1 MNQLNLC
8 FGAGFFSFNDEK
20 PAQKNVR
27 RNIMQISS
35 ESVKV
40 GHPDLVADIIAAN
53 VIAAILDEEKKQK
66 LTLANMPHCGIEVFL
81 GKGICLVGG
90 EVRTRVNIDVDKI
103 ARDSVIELGY
113 NHAAVGLNG
122 HLMGVLNAIIPQ
134 SPDINQGTSCLL
146 NKDKEIGA
154 GDQGIMYGF
163 ACDETPELLPLPY
176 VLVNKMMRAFEYCQ
190 NPIFAPDGKGQVSVD
205 YDTKT
210 GKPLRVAKVLMSN
223 SIDYRFVKGNRLK
236 VRDQAKKIAFEALKD
251 CVDKKTEFLFNP
263 TGEWNAI
270 NSCSAADSGVTGR
283 KLVVQFYGGYPGA
296 QLGGGAVV
304 NKTPEKV
311 DCSAAFGARYVAKN
325 IVAAGLASKC
335 AVQLAYAIGIAC
347 PFSIYVNTF
356 GTGKVSDDRLEK
368 MIEDHF
374 DLTPEGMIEKF
385 DLLNGNI
392 YRKIPRTF
400 YMDDYRW
407 EKTDMAKTLQKAAK

>member
-1 MNQLNLC
+1 
-8 FGAGFFSFNDEK
+8 
-20 PAQKNVR
+20 
-27 RNIMQISS
+27 MQISS

-40 GHPDLVADIIAAN
+40 GHPDIVADIIAASI
-53 VIAAILDEEKKQK
+53 IAAILDEEKKLG

-90 EVRTRVNIDVDKI
+90 EVRTRVFVDIDKI
-103 ARDSVIELGY
+103 TRDSVLSIGY

-146 NKDKEIGA
+146 NKDHEIGA

-176 VLVNKMMRAFEYCQ
+176 VLVSRMMRAFENCQ
-190 NPIFAPDGKGQVSVD
+190 DPIFAPDGKGQVSVD
-205 YDTKT
+205 YDIKT
-210 GKPLRVAKVLMSN
+210 GKPIRVAKVLMSN
-223 SIDYRFVKGNRLK
+223 SIDYRFVRGNKNKIREK
-236 VRDQAKKIAFEALKD
+236 AKRIAFDGLQD
-251 CVDKKTEFLFNP
+251 CIDRKTEFLFNP
-263 TGEWNAI
+263 TGEWNAV

-311 DCSAAFGARYVAKN
+311 DCSAAFGARHVAKN

-335 AVQLAYAIGIAC
+335 SVQLAYAIGIAQ
-347 PFSIYVNTF
+347 PFSVYVNTF
-356 GTGKVSDDRLEK
+356 GTGNISDEKLEK
-368 MIEDHF
+368 IIEALF
-374 DLTPEGMIEKF
+374 DLTPEGMIERF
-385 DLLNGNI
+385 GLLKGDI
-392 YRKIPRTF
+392 YRKIPCTF
-400 YMDDYRW
+400 FMDDYRW
-407 EKTDMAKTLQKAAK
+407 EKTDMVKQLQKAARA

>member
-1 MNQLNLC
+1 
-8 FGAGFFSFNDEK
+8 
-20 PAQKNVR
+20 
-27 RNIMQISS
+27 MQISS

-40 GHPDLVADIIAAN
+40 GHPDLVADVIAAN
-53 VIAAILDEEKKQK
+53 VIAAILDEEKKK
-66 LTLANMPHCGIEVFL
+66 GLNLANMPHCGIEVFL
-81 GKGICLVGG
+81 GKGVCVVGG
-90 EVRTRVNIDVDKI
+90 EVRSRVYVDIDKI
-103 ARDSVIELGY
+103 ARDSVLELGY

-134 SPDINQGTSCLL
+134 SEDINQGTSCLL
-146 NKDKEIGA
+146 NKDQEIGA

-163 ACDETPELLPLPY
+163 ACDETEELLPLPY

-190 NPIFAPDGKGQVSVD
+190 DPIFAPDGKGQVSVE
-205 YDTKT
+205 YDPKT
-210 GKPLRVAKVLMSN
+210 GRPKRVAKVLMSN
-223 SIDYRFVKGNRLK
+223 AIDYRYVKGDRTK
-236 VRDQAKKIAFEALKD
+236 IRERAKKIAFSSIKD
-251 CVDKKTEFLFNP
+251 CIDRKTEFLFNP

-325 IVAAGLASKC
+325 IVAAGLAAKC
-335 AVQLAYAIGIAC
+335 SVQLAYAIGIAR

-356 GTGKVSDDRLEK
+356 GTGKVSDESLQKAVESL
-368 MIEDHF
+368 F
-374 DLTPEGMIEKF
+374 DLTPEGLITKF
-385 DLLNGNI
+385 DLLNGGI

-400 YMDDYRW
+400 FMDDYRW
-407 EKTDMAKTLQKAAK
+407 EKTDMVKKLRAAVK

>member
-1 MNQLNLC
+1 
-8 FGAGFFSFNDEK
+8 
-20 PAQKNVR
+20 
-27 RNIMQISS
+27 MQISS

-90 EVRTRVNIDVDKI
+90 EVRTRVYVDIDKI

-134 SPDINQGTSCLL
+134 SPDINQGTSCRL

-176 VLVNKMMRAFEYCQ
+176 VLVNKLMRAFEYCQ
-190 NPIFAPDGKGQVSVD
+190 DPIFAPDGKGQVSVD

-210 GKPLRVAKVLMSN
+210 GKPLCVAKVLMSN
-223 SIDYRFVKGNRLK
+223 SIDYRFVKGDRLK
-236 VRDQAKKIAFEALKD
+236 VRDRAKKIAFDCLKD

-263 TGEWNAI
+263 TGEWNAV

-335 AVQLAYAIGIAC
+335 AVQLAYAIGIAN

-356 GTGKVSDDRLEK
+356 GTGKISDDRLEK
-368 MIEDHF
+368 IIEDHF

-385 DLLNGNI
+385 NLLDGNI

-400 YMDDYRW
+400 FMDDYRW
-407 EKTDMAKTLQKAAK
+407 EKTDMAKNLQKAAK

>member
-1 MNQLNLC
+1 
-8 FGAGFFSFNDEK
+8 
-20 PAQKNVR
+20 
-27 RNIMQISS
+27 MQISS

-40 GHPDLVADIIAAN
+40 GHPDVVADIIAAN
-53 VIAAILDEEKKQK
+53 IIAAILDEEKKQK
-66 LTLANMPHCGIEVFL
+66 MTLANMPHCGIEVFL
-81 GKGICLVGG
+81 GKGICVIGG
-90 EVRTRVNIDVDKI
+90 EVRSRVYVDIDKI
-103 ARDSVIELGY
+103 ARNAVIELGY

-122 HLMGVLNAIIPQ
+122 HLMGVMNAIIPQ
-134 SPDINQGTSCLL
+134 SEDINQGTSCLL
-146 NKDKEIGA
+146 NKDREIGA
-154 GDQGIMYGF
+154 GDQGIMYGY

-176 VLVNKMMRAFEYCQ
+176 VLVNKLMRAFEYSQ
-190 NPIFAPDGKGQVSVD
+190 DPIFAPDGKGQVSVD
-205 YDTKT
+205 YDVKT

-223 SIDYRFVKGNRLK
+223 AIDYRFVKGDRLK
-236 VRDQAKKIAFEALKD
+236 VRDRAKKLAFECLKD
-251 CVDKKTEFLFNP
+251 CVDRKTEFLFNP

-335 AVQLAYAIGIAC
+335 SVQLAYAIGIAE

-356 GTGKVSDDRLEK
+356 GTGRIADDRLEK
-368 MIEDHF
+368 VIQDTF

-385 DLLNGNI
+385 NLLDGDI

-400 YMDDYRW
+400 FMDNYRW
-407 EKTDMAKTLQKAAK
+407 EKTDMVKTLRKAAK